1 MLLLMPRLLVSAGT
15 TLASCEF
22 EGKPVE
28 ADGDR
33 SLASVTRRDAS
44 LRFVH
49 FTGFWSHFAL
59 DRGCSSWPIPESKR
73 IGQLPRFAR
82 ERQALAPSPAVGDIF
97 LLGSAQGNSHVLAGI
112 VAAVETVTTMLNDV
126 RAYVCTTI
134 EGELAPARPGALAPR
149 VSVRLVRR
157 RLSPA
162 FGDCFI
168 RWCELPAH
176 ASPVS
181 IAYGEPQNLVRARR
195 ARPASTRRR
204 AA

>member
-1 MLLLMPRLLVSAGT
+1 MLLLMPRLLVSSGT

-28 ADGDR
+28 ADDDR
-33 SLASVTRRDAS
+33 ALTSVARRDAS
-44 LRFVH
+44 LRFVQ
-49 FTGFWSHFAL
+49 FTGFWSHYAL

-73 IGQLPRFAR
+73 MDQLPRFAR
-82 ERQALAPSPAVGDIF
+82 EGQALSPSPALGDIF
-97 LLGSAQGNSHVLAGI
+97 LLGSAQGNRHVLAGI
-112 VAAVETVTTMLNDV
+112 VAVVETVTTMLNDV
-126 RAYVCTTI
+126 VAYVCTTI
-134 EGELAPARPGALAPR
+134 EGELAPARPGASAPR

-168 RWCELPAH
+168 RWCELPAL
-176 ASPVS
+176 ASPVA
-181 IAYGEPQNLVRARR
+181 IAFGEPEKLIRARR
-195 ARPASTRRR
+195 ARPASSRRR